1 MEVQQKLETCSK
13 LDEIVDDGWY
23 LVCGENGGVLLAG
36 VGSFR
41 SLGSMFVIVV
51 KVGDGGG

>member
-13 LDEIVDDGWY
+13 LDEMVDDGWY

-36 VGSFR
+36 IGSFR
-41 SLGSMFVIVV
+41 SLGSTFVIVV